1 MTTMVVMT
9 SVSVVVVV
17 VVVEA
22 MAVRFWF
29 QVVLRLL
36 GFILF
41 LTKSWASETIV
52 SVVLGDGFYGGG
64 GDGGVGDDGVVWMVV
79 IKWTLIQIDD
89 RQ

>member
-9 SVSVVVVV
+9 SVSVVVV

-52 SVVLGDGFYGGG
+52 SVVLGDGFYCGGG
-64 GDGGVGDDGVVWMVV
+64 GGGVGDDGVVWMVV